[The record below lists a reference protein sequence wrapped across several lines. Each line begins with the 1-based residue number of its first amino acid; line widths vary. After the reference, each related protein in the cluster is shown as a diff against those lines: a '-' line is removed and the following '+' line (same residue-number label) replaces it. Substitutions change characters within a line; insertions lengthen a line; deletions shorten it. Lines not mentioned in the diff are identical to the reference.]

1 MKSREAGWKLDEPN
15 CRPRG
20 EGKVVTW
27 ALKNGCAGMRRLQCS
42 ASATAKS
49 ELGMLV
55 QLGSVATFQII
66 WNVGFGS
73 GVDIS
78 LMLID
83 VR

>member
-27 ALKNGCAGMRRLQCS
+27 ALKNGCAGMRR
-42 ASATAKS
+42 
-49 ELGMLV
+49 
-55 QLGSVATFQII
+55 F
-66 WNVGFGS
+66 
-73 GVDIS
+73 IS
-78 LMLID
+78 LILID

>member
-1 MKSREAGWKLDEPN
+1 MKSCEPGWKLDEPN

-20 EGKVVTW
+20 EGKGVTW
-27 ALKNGCAGMRRLQCS
+27 ASLTMFRVRDRKIAEEWVCRD
-42 ASATAKS
+42 
-49 ELGMLV
+49 ELGMLI
-55 QLGSVATFQII
+55 QLGAVATFQII

-78 LMLID
+78 LILID